1 MRSSKHLAAALW
13 RLCSMLLVLGLGF
26 PTMADAQNVRMS
38 VFPKRLSWDI
48 PVNTPEMQ
56 SVLITNESKVSDINI
71 TDIAASPDVFSIA
84 GPTDPSTECPVVS
97 LAQPL
102 VLHPGASC
110 LVTVV
115 FDPTTPGKVSG
126 LLTFTDDASNEPQVK
141 LIGNGF

>member
-1 MRSSKHLAAALW
+1 
-13 RLCSMLLVLGLGF
+13 MLLVLGLGF

-84 GPTDPSTECPVVS
+84 GPTDPSTECPAAPFT
-97 LAQPL
+97 LPA
-102 VLHPGASC
+102 GANC
-110 LVTVV
+110 LVSVV
-115 FDPTTPGKVSG
+115 FDPTTTGKVSG